1 MRSHGKVSIVSC
13 LHSID
18 TSYHIIPTVSY
29 APQHGHGSYFMLF
42 VIQCLNLLA
51 NNTVAL
57 TTFHLTI
64 HVFVG
69 IDKRFVSHFGN
80 QTLQTADRIFVC
92 FGQAS
97 WHLDKKDH
105 FRPCLSPVPKYTLLQ
120 IVKVLH
126 VNLQKQILSNNIAQN
141 PQFQKRQ
148 YFLHHDLH
156 YMYVSLLSLSLIFAA
171 FQKPKHRSWLKERK
185 QLPGRPLKP
194 WTLMQV
200 EGKGKLE
207 IFLRQMLWHCGK
219 YPLLSY

>member
-69 IDKRFVSHFGN
+69 IDKRFISHFGN
-80 QTLQTADRIFVC
+80 QTLQTADRFFVC

-141 PQFQKRQ
+141 PQFQKRNIS
-148 YFLHHDLH
+148 YIIT
-156 YMYVSLLSLSLIFAA
+156 YTTCMYSVILVFDFCCILETKAQILAEREKAA
-171 FQKPKHRSWLKERK
+171 ARQAFETLDSDAS
-185 QLPGRPLKP
+185 GR
-194 WTLMQV
+194 
-200 EGKGKLE
+200 
-207 IFLRQMLWHCGK
+207 
-219 YPLLSY
+219 